1 MAVAAREV
9 ARVVAAKG
17 VEFFSSFLVFFFFS
31 MEVAME
37 VATEVAAMV
46 AGSAVAMGDKPLWVI
61 RSGLLPEAA
70 KHWLNEAKNARP
82 KMRVVVAAVLCE
94 LRTRR
99 DNRVLL
105 TRSMRQRRESSAS
118 LMQSENGCGAE
129 RGERS
134 RWNRGG

>member
-1 MAVAAREV
+1 
-9 ARVVAAKG
+9 
-17 VEFFSSFLVFFFFS
+17 
-31 MEVAME
+31 MEVAATE
-37 VATEVAAMV
+37 VDSAEGSAEVVTEAAVMAVGSVAVMGVAREVAAMV